1 MDKKN
6 KIDAMKIIMLGIVIF
21 LFTSCKQNDYEDESF
36 YTDDIKVYATNY
48 MTLEP
53 EANKMVQGGACYE
66 DYFFQGYA
74 YNQSLTVY
82 NLKTKEKIQTISIP
96 APPSS
101 SKIHCNT
108 INFGNKKYS
117 PDDFFPILYGSQN

>member
-48 MTLEP
+48 RQSSFGYRRNPGKSSPHSMHLLEP
-53 EANKMVQGGACYE
+53 FCWLLVQVS
-66 DYFFQGYA
+66 
-74 YNQSLTVY
+74 YN
-82 NLKTKEKIQTISIP
+82 
-96 APPSS
+96 
-101 SKIHCNT
+101 
-108 INFGNKKYS
+108 
-117 PDDFFPILYGSQN
+117 